1 MADAGEVLFGRIG
14 REVFG
19 TAQLL
24 FLVFIM
30 GSHVLTFSIMLNTL
44 SNHGTCSIAFNV
56 VGLIVS
62 FLFTIPRTLKN
73 VSWFSIACEL
83 TLIIPLL

>member
-1 MADAGEVLFGRIG
+1 MAYPHIHSMGDAGEVLMGRFGRELLG
-14 REVFG
+14 N
-19 TAQLL
+19 AQLL

-44 SNHGTCSIAFNV
+44 SNHGACTIAFNV

-62 FLFTIPRTLKN
+62 FIFTIPRTLKN
-73 VSWFSIACEL
+73 VSWFSVACK
-83 TLIIPLL
+83 